1 MLRVGLT
8 GGLASGKS
16 FVGQALK
23 DLGCHLIQADELGH
37 EVLMPGAEAYEA
49 VVREFG
55 TGVLAQDGTVDRS
68 RLAAE
73 VFGSPE
79 RLAKLNSLVHP
90 PVIRREEEILKDLE
104 RRDPGGI
111 VVMEAAILIE
121 TGSYKRFDKI
131 IVVVA
136 TPAQQVERAMGRGL
150 SREEALARIGRQM
163 PLEEKRKYA
172 DYVIDTSGRKE
183 DTLRQAG
190 EVYRA
195 LAGTAAPGGS
205 VSQ

>member
-16 FVGQALK
+16 FVGEALSN
-23 DLGCHLIQADELGH
+23 LGCHLIQADELGH

-55 TGVLAQDGTVDRS
+55 AGVLAGDGTVDRS

-73 VFGSPE
+73 VFERPE

-90 PVIRREEEILKDLE
+90 PVIRREEEMLKE
-104 RRDPGGI
+104 FEARDPAGI
-111 VVMEAAILIE
+111 AVMEAAILIE
-121 TGSYKRFDKI
+121 TGSYKRFARI

-136 TPAQQVERAMGRGL
+136 TREQQVERAMGRGL

-183 DTLRQAG
+183 DTLRQVG

-195 LAGTAAPGGS
+195 LAEIAAPGGS
-205 VSQ
+205 VSP

>member
-1 MLRVGLT
+1 MLRVALT

-16 FVGQALK
+16 FVGQALAN
-23 DLGCHLIQADELGH
+23 LGCHLIQADELGH
-37 EVLMPGAEAYEA
+37 EVLMPAGEAYQP
-49 VVREFG
+49 VVGEFG
-55 TGVLAQDGTVDRS
+55 PGILAADGTVDRS

-73 VFGSPE
+73 VFDRPE

-104 RRDPGGI
+104 ARDPEGI
-111 VVMEAAILIE
+111 AVMEAAILIE
-121 TGSYKRFDKI
+121 TGSYRRFNKI

-136 TPAQQVERAMGRGL
+136 PPDQQVERAMGRGL
-150 SREEALARIGRQM
+150 SRQEALARIERQM

-183 DTLRQAG
+183 DTLRQVG

-195 LAGTAAPGGS
+195 LAGIAAPGRS
-205 VSQ
+205 VAQ